1 MKYIL
6 SGSLLLHAMLGYA
19 QGADV
24 PQAHGYKMVSGM
36 AVANT
41 VGWGYGAGVEYAFNK
56 SKNLSAVLPLY
67 VVFARV
73 LSSRGQAS
81 HVNAAMYFVSPGIR
95 YYPGKK
101 KQDGHYA
108 IGANLAIGN
117 GWGGGNNGL
126 SAVSTVKD
134 GIPLQSRSVVA
145 ATISNTVQ
153 VHYARHWRSQIELQ
167 LGAVDDNGINI
178 ESFFAQLS
186 FSFGYRW

>member
-1 MKYIL
+1 M
-6 SGSLLLHAMLGYA
+6 LLHAMLGYA
-19 QGADV
+19 QSADV
-24 PQAHGYKMVSGM
+24 PQAHGYKMVNGM

-41 VGWGYGAGVEYAFNK
+41 VGLGYGAGLEYVFNK

-67 VVFARV
+67 VVFGRV
-73 LSSRGQAS
+73 LDSRGQAS

-117 GWGGGNNGL
+117 GLGGNNGL

-134 GIPLQSRSVVA
+134 GVPLQSRSVVA
-145 ATISNTVQ
+145 ATVSNTVQ

-167 LGAVDDNGINI
+167 LGAVADNGINS
-178 ESFFAQLS
+178 ESFFAQFS